1 MLKSLHIE
9 NIAVIKRLDADFSK
23 GFTVLTGETGAGKS
37 ILIDSIAFLLGG
49 KAQRDLVRT
58 GENRALVSGFF
69 TDISPDAITLLA
81 TYGIAPD
88 DGAIEIAKTIT
99 DDGKVTTRINGRAVS
114 NGVGRA
120 CCMGL
125 INIHGQH
132 DSQIIQNPANHIGYL
147 DRFAATQELLENYQK
162 EYALYK
168 DALLSLRRFSESE
181 QNKERMRDL
190 LTYQISD
197 IESANLTVGEEEELL
212 SRKTLLKNA
221 KQLSKH
227 IISAYRALYKNSKG
241 TPAVQL
247 VEYAQDAVVQLSA
260 ILPECAPLADRLAD
274 IAAELENTA
283 KQIGAYLPSSSASPE
298 QELEEID
305 ERLNQI
311 RKLKKK
317 YGDSVAQV
325 LDFLEKAKASLNEIE
340 SMDEKIQQYEKVVE
354 TQKKKLLLLAKELHD
369 KRREA
374 GKNLSESI
382 CAVLQYL
389 DMNKVSFSVAV
400 EEQLVNDG
408 PALGQDG
415 FDKVE
420 FFISTNPG
428 EPMKPLTKVAS
439 GGELSRTMLAIQC
452 VLSNAESVSTLIFDE
467 IDTGVSGKTS
477 QKIGFKLHELSE
489 TAQVICITHAA
500 QIAALADTHYLIRKE
515 EKEGRV
521 QTSLELLSTSGR
533 IEELSRIIGGINIT
547 EKVRDTAKE
556 LLETSRKKA

>member
-247 VEYAQDAVVQLSA
+247 VEYAQDAVVQLSS

-305 ERLNQI
+305 E
-311 RKLKKK
+311 
-317 YGDSVAQV
+317 
-325 LDFLEKAKASLNEIE
+325 

-374 GKNLSESI
+374 GKILSESI

-400 EEQLVNDG
+400 EEQLVTDG

-515 EKEGRV
+515 EKEGRA